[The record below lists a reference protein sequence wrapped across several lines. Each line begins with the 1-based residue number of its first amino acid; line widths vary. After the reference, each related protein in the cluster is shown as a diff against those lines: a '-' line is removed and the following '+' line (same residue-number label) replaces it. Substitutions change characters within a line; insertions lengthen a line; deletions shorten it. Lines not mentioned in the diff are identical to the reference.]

1 MVLRLAASRTLSPST
16 LQPVIVWNF
25 GALQPIG
32 QSPMRNPAKAMNA
45 CEKAEQ
51 WQVALEVFKSI
62 SASPSE
68 ACQQSLVCVFFCGC
82 MILNTIM
89 A

>member
-1 MVLRLAASRTLSPST
+1 
-16 LQPVIVWNF
+16 
-25 GALQPIG
+25 
-32 QSPMRNPAKAMNA
+32 MRNPAKAMNA

-68 ACQQSLVCVFFCGC
+68 ACQQSLVCVFFGGC
-82 MILNTIM
+82 MILNTII
-89 A
+89 AGNLFGNLINLGIAETYTS